1 MPLDIAALIAARRA
15 EKYQLHE
22 RHANQQ
28 FVRMLRIIGYDVD
41 FVTGRGPHLY
51 DAGGRRY
58 LDLLSGFGVFAIGRN
73 HPAVA
78 AALRQVLEA
87 DLANL
92 VQLDVSLLSGLLAER
107 LLDHLPGQERVF
119 FCNSGAEAVEAGIKF
134 ARAATGRPGLV
145 HCGHGFHGLTCGA
158 LSLSGED
165 VFRQGFG
172 PLLADSRRVPF
183 GDLVALERA
192 LAGRDVAAFVVEP
205 VQGHGVYLPPDGYLP
220 EAARL
225 CRRHGTLL
233 VADEVQTG
241 LGRTG
246 RFLAVEHWG
255 VEPDIV
261 LLAKALSGGHVPVGA
276 VATKSWI
283 FAKVFDR
290 LDRAVVHGSTF
301 GKNDLA
307 MAAGLATLSVIEEE
321 GLVERAETM
330 GAAILSDLTAIGA
343 RSEFVRSV
351 RGKGMMIGIE
361 FGPPRSL
368 RLKTAWHML
377 AAVNA
382 SLFCQMVTLPLF
394 ERHRILCQ
402 VAGHDSLVV
411 KLIPPLTLEE
421 ADRIWIRDAFAEVI
435 ADCERVPGAI
445 WETGR
450 KLAGHAMR
458 SRAPAVAG

>member
-1 MPLDIAALIAARRA
+1 MPLDIAALIAARRG
-15 EKYQLHE
+15 EKYQLHDS
-22 RHANQQ
+22 HLNQQ
-28 FVRMLRIIGYDVD
+28 FVRMLRVIGYDVD
-41 FVTGRGPHLY
+41 FVSGKGPHLF
-51 DAGGRRY
+51 DAAGRRY
-58 LDLLSGFGVFAIGRN
+58 LDLLSGFGVFALGRN
-73 HPAVA
+73 HPAIA
-78 AALRQVLEA
+78 AALHQVLDA
-87 DLANL
+87 GLANL

-107 LLDHLPGQERVF
+107 LLALMPGQERVF

-145 HCGHGFHGLTCGA
+145 HCSHGFHGLTCGA
-158 LSLSGED
+158 LSLNGED

-172 PLLADSRRVPF
+172 PLLTDSRRVPF
-183 GDLVALERA
+183 GDLPALEQA
-192 LAGRDVAAFVVEP
+192 LSKRDVAAFVVEP
-205 VQGHGVYLPPDGYLP
+205 VQGHGVHLPPDGYLA

-225 CRRHGTLL
+225 CRRAGTLF

-246 RFLAVEHWG
+246 RFLASEHWG
-255 VEPDIV
+255 VEPDMV
-261 LLAKALSGGHVPVGA
+261 LLAKALSGGHVPIGA
-276 VATKSWI
+276 VATKGWI

-301 GKNDLA
+301 SKNDLA

-321 GLVERAETM
+321 RLVERAATM
-330 GAAILSDLTAIGA
+330 GAAILADLTAIGA
-343 RSEFVRSV
+343 GSEFVRSV

-368 RLKTAWHML
+368 RLKAAWQLL
-377 AAVNA
+377 AAVNS

-394 ERHRILCQ
+394 RRHRILCQ

-411 KLIPPLTLEE
+411 KLIPSLTLAEE
-421 ADRIWIRDAFAEVI
+421 DRVWIRDAFADVI

-445 WETGR
+445 WDTGR
-450 KLAGHAMR
+450 QLAGHAMR
-458 SRAPAVAG
+458 SRAKVAVG

>member
-1 MPLDIAALIAARRA
+1 MPLDIAALLAAGRGR
-15 EKYQLHE
+15 KYALHE
-22 RHANQQ
+22 SCLNAQ

-41 FVTGRGPHLY
+41 FVSAKGPYLF
-51 DAGGRRY
+51 DASGRRY
-58 LDLLSGFGVFAIGRN
+58 LDLLGGFGVFALGRN
-73 HPAVA
+73 HDGVR
-78 AALRQVLEA
+78 AALQQVLDA
-87 DLANL
+87 DLAGL

-107 LLDHLPGQERVF
+107 LLEKMPGQERIF

-134 ARAATGRPGLV
+134 ARAATGRAGLV
-145 HCGHGFHGLTCGA
+145 HCSHAFHGLTCGA
-158 LSLSGED
+158 LSLTGED

-183 GDLVALERA
+183 GDLAALERA
-192 LAGRDVAAFVVEP
+192 LAGRDVAAFFVEP
-205 VQGHGVYLPPDGYLP
+205 VQGHGVHLPPEGYLA

-225 CRRHGTLL
+225 CRRFGTLF
-233 VADEVQTG
+233 VDDEVQTG

-283 FAKVFDR
+283 FAEVFDR

-301 GKNDLA
+301 AKNDLA
-307 MAAGLATLSVIEEE
+307 MAAGLATLAAIEEE
-321 GLVERAETM
+321 GLVERAATM
-330 GAAILSDLTAIGA
+330 GGAILADLQAIGA
-343 RSEFVRSV
+343 RSEFVREV
-351 RGKGMMIGIE
+351 RGKGMMIGVE

-368 RLKTAWHML
+368 RLKAAWQML
-377 AAVNA
+377 SAVNA
-382 SLFCQMVTLPLF
+382 GLFCQMVTLPLF

-411 KLIPPLTLEE
+411 KLIPPLTLDEG
-421 ADRIWIRDAFAEVI
+421 DRTWIREAFAEVI
-435 ADCERVPGAI
+435 ADCERVPGAV
-445 WETGR
+445 WDVGR
-450 KLAGHAMR
+450 RLAGHAMR
-458 SRAPAVAG
+458 RAAAS